1 MDVQQET
8 DTKGNGTPARMRGSA
23 MPQWT
28 LFENDFRLI
37 DGVLDDLLQRT
48 NALSAHLIDR
58 SGQGTPAAG
67 RVGESDVTAFASLA
81 AADFT
86 ANAELAMLLGEPA
99 VDAVVNE
106 GRARSVYSRMLA
118 ERVILSVVFD
128 KRSSLGIVR
137 TRSRRG
143 SETLDRVFRDLF
155 EKVGIGE
162 TQGAFEAAPD
172 F

>member
-58 SGQGTPAAG
+58 SGQVITSAG
-67 RVGESDVTAFASLA
+67 RVDEFDVTSFASLA

-99 VDAVVNE
+99 LDAVVNAR
-106 GRARSVYSRMLA
+106 RARSTY
-118 ERVILSVVFD
+118 
-128 KRSSLGIVR
+128 
-137 TRSRRG
+137 T
-143 SETLDRVFRDLF
+143 
-155 EKVGIGE
+155 
-162 TQGAFEAAPD
+162 
-172 F
+172 

>member
-1 MDVQQET
+1 
-8 DTKGNGTPARMRGSA
+8 

-58 SGQGTPAAG
+58 SGQVITSAG
-67 RVGESDVTAFASLA
+67 RVDDFDVTSFASLA

-86 ANAELAMLLGEPA
+86 ANAELAQLMGEPS

-106 GRARSVYSRMLA
+106 GRLRSVYSRLLA
-118 ERVILSVVFD
+118 GRVIMSVVFD
-128 KRSSLGIVR
+128 KRSTLGIVR
-137 TRSRRG
+137 TRSKRG
-143 SETLDRVFRDLF
+143 ADMLDNVFRELF
-155 EKVGIGE
+155 EKVGIAGSQE
-162 TQGAFEAAPD
+162 PAFEAAPD
-172 F
+172 FAAAASNEVDALFGE

>member
-1 MDVQQET
+1 
-8 DTKGNGTPARMRGSA
+8 

-28 LFENDFRLI
+28 LFENDFRRI

-58 SGQGTPAAG
+58 SGQVITSAG
-67 RVGESDVTAFASLA
+67 RVDEFDVTSFASLA

-86 ANAELAMLLGEPA
+86 ANAELAALLGEPA

-106 GRARSVYSRMLA
+106 GRVRSVYSRLLA

-128 KRSSLGIVR
+128 RRSTLGLVR

-143 SETLDRVFRDLF
+143 AESLDRVFRELF

-162 TQGAFEAAPD
+162 APQPFEAAPD
-172 F
+172 YAAAASNEVDALFGE

>member
-1 MDVQQET
+1 
-8 DTKGNGTPARMRGSA
+8 

-58 SGQGTPAAG
+58 SGQVITSAG
-67 RVGESDVTAFASLA
+67 RVDDFDITSFASLA

-86 ANAELAMLLGEPA
+86 ANTELAQLMGEPT

-106 GRARSVYSRMLA
+106 GRLRSVYSRMLA
-118 ERVILSVVFD
+118 DRVILSVVFD
-128 KRSSLGIVR
+128 KRSTLGIVR
-137 TRSRRG
+137 TRSKRG
-143 SETLDRVFRDLF
+143 ADLLDRVFRDLF
-155 EKVGIGE
+155 EKVGLADP
-162 TQGAFEAAPD
+162 QQPAFEAAPD
-172 F
+172 FAAAASNEVDALFGE

>member
-1 MDVQQET
+1 PALCVVCDALTRPRTSAGSAQRRLVCTGWPVVPLPSGNRDVPQGSVAS
-8 DTKGNGTPARMRGSA
+8 GNRNTAGARGSA

-58 SGQGTPAAG
+58 SGQVITSAG
-67 RVGESDVTAFASLA
+67 RVDDFDVTSFASLA

-86 ANAELAMLLGEPA
+86 ANAELAQLMGEPS

-106 GRARSVYSRMLA
+106 GRLRSVYSRLLA
-118 ERVILSVVFD
+118 GRVIM
-128 KRSSLGIVR
+128 
-137 TRSRRG
+137 
-143 SETLDRVFRDLF
+143 
-155 EKVGIGE
+155 
-162 TQGAFEAAPD
+162 
-172 F
+172 

>member
-1 MDVQQET
+1 
-8 DTKGNGTPARMRGSA
+8 

-58 SGQGTPAAG
+58 SGQVITSAG
-67 RVGESDVTAFASLA
+67 RVDDFDVTSFASLA

-86 ANAELAMLLGEPA
+86 ANTELAQLLGEPT

-106 GRARSVYSRMLA
+106 GRSRSVYSRLLA
-118 ERVILSVVFD
+118 DRVILSVVFD
-128 KRSSLGIVR
+128 KRSTLGIVR
-137 TRSRRG
+137 TRSKRG
-143 SETLDRVFRDLF
+143 AGTLDNVFRTLF

-162 TQGAFEAAPD
+162 APDQAFEAAPD
-172 F
+172 FAAAASDEVDALFGE

>member
-1 MDVQQET
+1 
-8 DTKGNGTPARMRGSA
+8 

-37 DGVLDDLLQRT
+37 DQVLDELLQRT

-58 SGQGTPAAG
+58 SGQVITSAG
-67 RVGESDVTAFASLA
+67 RVDDFDVISFASLA

-86 ANAELAMLLGEPA
+86 ANAELATLLGEPA

-106 GRARSVYSRMLA
+106 GRVRSVYSRMLA
-118 ERVILSVVFD
+118 DRVILSVVFD
-128 KRSSLGIVR
+128 RRSTLGLVRVRSKRGV
-137 TRSRRG
+137 
-143 SETLDRVFRDLF
+143 EVLDQVFRGLF

-162 TQGAFEAAPD
+162 PAQPAFEAAPGFAAAASNEVD
-172 F
+172 ALFGE